1 MEAQHGLGKGTMMTD
16 FDVRRVCEHELEML
30 REELQADPN
39 NIEIQERI
47 IEVTDL
53 LNTMED

>member
-1 MEAQHGLGKGTMMTD
+1 MEAQHGLGKGMAMTD
-16 FDVRRVCEHELEML
+16 FDVRRVCEFELEQL
-30 REELQADPN
+30 RKELKTDPN
-39 NIEIQERI
+39 NLEIQERI